1 VIKAAS
7 GWLDMPFARCVAG
20 DARPAYA
27 APFNSNDAAKT
38 VRMHSIVPKD
48 RQAAIVL
55 AAVKGEALA
64 RQPDGRP

>member
-1 VIKAAS
+1 
-7 GWLDMPFARCVAG
+7 
-20 DARPAYA
+20 
-27 APFNSNDAAKT
+27 
-38 VRMHSIVPKD
+38 MHSVILKD